1 MWKCYHLNTC
11 SNIVIVQQLD
21 LFNCLSINSWFVKSW
36 YFSSCILYQLKCKCN
51 WQSGCPIKRSLHWKM
66 KISQL
71 PSTAYPG
78 VNEKHFCLFLIWA
91 FIVSFQLFS
100 TKISPD
106 WSSVRSYACIYLENI
121 IAEEDISY
129 FNEAWLDF
137 TANLSADLCYKSFV
151 VTVIWLDLRL
161 SSFKCIDNQRNPFST
176 YFKTRQNAARVIF
189 VLRWKRTWFVEKKVI
204 LKDWNDD
211 LKR

>member
-1 MWKCYHLNTC
+1 MQLTERMSHKKVVALKNENITIAFNRLSRGKRKAFLLF
-11 SNIVIVQQLD
+11 SN
-21 LFNCLSINSWFVKSW
+21 LSF
-36 YFSSCILYQLKCKCN
+36 YCFIL
-51 WQSGCPIKRSLHWKM
+51 
-66 KISQL
+66 
-71 PSTAYPG
+71 T
-78 VNEKHFCLFLIWA
+78 
-91 FIVSFQLFS
+91 FS

-106 WSSVRSYACIYLENI
+106 WSTVQLYACINSVNI
-121 IAEEDISY
+121 IVEEDISY

-189 VLRWKRTWFVEKKVI
+189 VLRWTRTWFVEKKSN
-204 LKDWNDD
+204 LKG
-211 LKR
+211 LKWWPEEMKEK

>member
-1 MWKCYHLNTC
+1 MFH
-11 SNIVIVQQLD
+11 
-21 LFNCLSINSWFVKSW
+21 FNF
-36 YFSSCILYQLKCKCN
+36 
-51 WQSGCPIKRSLHWKM
+51 
-66 KISQL
+66 
-71 PSTAYPG
+71 
-78 VNEKHFCLFLIWA
+78 
-91 FIVSFQLFS
+91 FS

-106 WSSVRSYACIYLENI
+106 WSTVRLYACINSVNI

-189 VLRWKRTWFVEKKVI
+189 VLRWTRTWFVEKKSN
-204 LKDWNDD
+204 LKG
-211 LKR
+211 LKWWPEEIKRKIKHRYKSEEDITIKMSMQHFRFQRQQLFNSLFRPFN

>member
-1 MWKCYHLNTC
+1 MQLTERMSHKKVVALKNENITIAFNRLSRGRRKAFLPF
-11 SNIVIVQQLD
+11 SN
-21 LFNCLSINSWFVKSW
+21 LSF
-36 YFSSCILYQLKCKCN
+36 YCFIL
-51 WQSGCPIKRSLHWKM
+51 
-66 KISQL
+66 
-71 PSTAYPG
+71 T
-78 VNEKHFCLFLIWA
+78 F
-91 FIVSFQLFS
+91 FS

-106 WSSVRSYACIYLENI
+106 WSTFRLYACINSVNI

-176 YFKTRQNAARVIF
+176 YFRTRQNAARVIF
-189 VLRWKRTWFVEKKVI
+189 VLRWTRTWFVEKKSN
-204 LKDWNDD
+204 LKG
-211 LKR
+211 LKWWPEEIKEK

>member
-1 MWKCYHLNTC
+1 MQLTERMSHKKVVALKNE
-11 SNIVIVQQLD
+11 NITIA
-21 LFNCLSINSWFVKSW
+21 FNRLSW
-36 YFSSCILYQLKCKCN
+36 
-51 WQSGCPIKRSLHWKM
+51 GRR
-66 KISQL
+66 
-71 PSTAYPG
+71 
-78 VNEKHFCLFLIWA
+78 KHFCFFLIWA

-189 VLRWKRTWFVEKKVI
+189 VLRWKRTWFVEKKSN
-204 LKDWNDD
+204 LKG
-211 LKR
+211 LKWWPEEIKEK